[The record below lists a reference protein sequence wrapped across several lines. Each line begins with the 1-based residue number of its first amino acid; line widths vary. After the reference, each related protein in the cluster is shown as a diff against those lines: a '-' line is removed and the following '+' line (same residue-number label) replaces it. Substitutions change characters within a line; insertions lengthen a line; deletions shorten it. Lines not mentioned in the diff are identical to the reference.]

1 MPKRNLFS
9 LSFFLFPVLGLMLVM
24 GACNKEERQN
34 QLISQEAAIDNFVAS
49 IQQKDTVYYQNGVVR
64 AVLRRDTASL
74 ASKDTLAPG
83 DSASFFYAGYIFKN
97 GKGSLFHTNSDS
109 VAKANNWP
117 LSVEEAKV
125 VGFRSGD
132 GSLIKGLDYGMI
144 GMQEGEYA
152 YVIFNSDYGFAN
164 TAVGNVPKMTALLY
178 EVWMEQ
184 IVKK

>member
-1 MPKRNLFS
+1 MPKRNIFS
-9 LSFFLFPVLGLMLVM
+9 PVFFLLPVLGLTLAL

-49 IQQKDTVYYQNGVVR
+49 IQKKDTVYYHYGVVR
-64 AVLRRDTASL
+64 AVLQRDTTLS
-74 ASKDTLAPG
+74 ASKDTLAKG

-117 LSVEEAKV
+117 LSEEEAKA
-125 VGFRSGD
+125 VGFICGD

-144 GMQEGEYA
+144 CMQEGEYA
-152 YVIFNSDYGFAN
+152 YVIFNSDYGFGN
-164 TAVGNVPKMTALLY
+164 TVVGNVPKMTALLY